1 MRGRGSNFKLLADRT
16 DSILYSVVTFA
27 ITRCRFR
34 VTLHFP
40 RFIPK
45 TAMARFQSLAR
56 NSMPAGIGETSVF
69 GTLGGSLFQPH
80 FWLCPKAMTNRP
92 VFGKILGF

>member
-1 MRGRGSNFKLLADRT
+1 
-16 DSILYSVVTFA
+16 
-27 ITRCRFR
+27 
-34 VTLHFP
+34 
-40 RFIPK
+40 
-45 TAMARFQSLAR
+45 MARFQSLAR